1 MMLLRSILSI
11 IYSAVRQGE
20 RTAEESV
27 RQMERGKHVGGKFK
41 KERRGAGVRV
51 RSMRGGG
58 EREEK
63 HFRGVRADQYNSTA
77 ISMANSLCCIQFTL
91 FPRPQTQFTAAA
103 NGALCHP

>member
-1 MMLLRSILSI
+1 
-11 IYSAVRQGE
+11 
-20 RTAEESV
+20 
-27 RQMERGKHVGGKFK
+27 MERGKHVGGNQ
-41 KERRGAGVRV
+41 KERWGAGVRV

-91 FPRPQTQFTAAA
+91 FLRPQTQFTAAA
-103 NGALCHP
+103 KRRAVPSIKRKIEELGEK